1 MLTIAVCDDE
11 SSQRDLICQMLRSDL
26 ERRPGLAAK
35 IRTFSSG
42 QELLSAVKEIGE
54 FDLYLLDIIMPEL
67 SGIALGVQLREMDC
81 TGAIVYLTSS
91 PEYAVD
97 SYQTR
102 AAYYL
107 LKPVGAEQFGRAM
120 DRALAVLRQQ
130 KAACIVVKAKSGLR
144 RVPLDRILYVEL
156 SGRAL
161 RYELSGGECVES
173 VTLRTSFQE
182 AIVPL
187 LADSR
192 FFLCGSSF
200 AVNLHYVS
208 AVEKN
213 HLLLDGGIRVP
224 LSRGRT
230 AAARRQWSS
239 YWLGPPAEDPG
250 G

>member
-26 ERRPGLAAK
+26 ERRPSLAAK

-42 QELLSAVKEIGE
+42 QELLSAVKETGE
-54 FDLYLLDIIMPEL
+54 FDLYLLDIIMP
-67 SGIALGVQLREMDC
+67 
-81 TGAIVYLTSS
+81 
-91 PEYAVD
+91 
-97 SYQTR
+97 
-102 AAYYL
+102 
-107 LKPVGAEQFGRAM
+107 
-120 DRALAVLRQQ
+120 
-130 KAACIVVKAKSGLR
+130 
-144 RVPLDRILYVEL
+144 EL

-182 AIVPL
+182 AVVPL

-213 HLLLDGGIRVP
+213 HLLLDGGVRVP

-230 AAARRQWSS
+230 AAARRQWSA
-239 YWLGPPAEDPG
+239 YWLGPPVEDPG
-250 G
+250 V